1 MKHEPR
7 FENLVADAKIRI
19 REISAEDSLQRQAQ
33 GALLIDVREAEE
45 FAKEHAENAQHL
57 SKGII
62 EVKIEK
68 QVPDTATEMILY
80 CGGGNRSA
88 RGRQF
93 AEDGLSQCLFADRWV
108 QGLEG
113 SGPSHQVV
121 SRRDGCLVFNRKLLT
136 GSQSCPSLHP
146 KRRHPNLSPN

>member
-1 MKHEPR
+1 MKHGPR
-7 FENLVADAKIRI
+7 FENLVSDAKTRI
-19 REISAEDSLQRQAQ
+19 REISAQDSLQRQAQ

-68 QVPDTATEMILY
+68 QIPDTATEMILY

-88 RGRQF
+88 LVADNLQKMGYRNVASLIGGFR
-93 AEDGLSQCLFADRWV
+93 AWKEAGLPIKS
-108 QGLEG
+108 
-113 SGPSHQVV
+113 
-121 SRRDGCLVFNRKLLT
+121 
-136 GSQSCPSLHP
+136 
-146 KRRHPNLSPN
+146 